1 MFLDVTKVTQNV
13 TELCD
18 AVLSNVS
25 REETGLIE
33 WKSTTSWSKW
43 DPDICYNSA
52 KCVLCQSSKVENHF
66 PSTSENIKYCSSP
79 KDEDCDEKERYP
91 GCGVNEACKECGR
104 NYHDCTSFNCT
115 AYNGLNPMA
124 TCQLYNSGT
133 GCSVRVGQK
142 YKRALIFIF
151 LDYHLF

>member
-18 AVLSNVS
+18 AVLSNIS

-104 NYHDCTSFNCT
+104 SYHDCTSFNCT
-115 AYNGLNPMA
+115 AYNGLNPLA

-142 YKRALIFIF
+142 YK
-151 LDYHLF
+151 